1 MTRQTTPP
9 KPQQYSFS
17 GLTPLLCPVPPMLE
31 QALGY
36 THKARF
42 VSFYWIPGGDEASYD
57 DGQRGGTGNWQ
68 GFLAYIHH
76 PVISSLLHGYDLG
89 SSDNEA
95 AHCLI
100 LDRDERKLYVA
111 TVKDTE
117 RFLAQQWPKTE
128 PFRMSKEE
136 WEATKARIIK
146 AMKHSQENIHMDD
159 IHRRI
164 EEQHALVEDL
174 QHWLNQFLPN

>member
-9 KPQQYSFS
+9 KLQEYSFS
-17 GLTPLLCPVPPMLE
+17 GLTPLLCPVPPLLE
-31 QALGY
+31 KAIGY
-36 THKARF
+36 THDARF
-42 VSFYWIPGGDEASYD
+42 VSFHWIPGGDEAYFD
-57 DGQRGGTGNWQ
+57 DGRAGGTGNWQ

-76 PVISSLLHGYDLG
+76 PVIRPLLHGYDLG
-89 SSDNEA
+89 SSDSEA

-100 LDRDERKLYVA
+100 LDRNERKLYVA

-117 RFLAQQWPKTE
+117 RFLAQQWPKRE
-128 PFRMSKEE
+128 PVHMSKEE
-136 WEATKARIIK
+136 WEAVQARIIK
-146 AMKHSQENIHMDD
+146 AMKRAQRTINTDD

-164 EEQHALVEDL
+164 EEQYALVEDL